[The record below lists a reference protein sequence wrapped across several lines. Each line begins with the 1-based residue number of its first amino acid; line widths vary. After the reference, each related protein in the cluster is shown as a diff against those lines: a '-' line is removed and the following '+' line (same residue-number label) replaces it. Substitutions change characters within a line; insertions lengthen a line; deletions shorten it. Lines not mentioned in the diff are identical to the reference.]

1 MACFRLTCSPF
12 LAMSTVRVHA
22 QRHRASAPRAATE
35 VLHNIYVD
43 DLATSCESFDEAKT
57 LAVQL

>member
-1 MACFRLTCSPF
+1 MMCFGLASSPF

-22 QRHRASAPRAATE
+22 QRHRASAPRAAGE
-35 VLHNIYVD
+35 ALHNIYVA
-43 DLATSCESFDEAKT
+43 DLATSCESLDEAKT